1 MKNPFLLPAG
11 AFRLYIQHLDRKG
24 VVPFGVPI
32 SVAAICTIAL
42 LIYESLVLANSS
54 GILNQL
60 N

>member
-1 MKNPFLLPAG
+1 M
-11 AFRLYIQHLDRKG
+11 G

-32 SVAAICTIAL
+32 SLAAICTLAF
-42 LIYESLVLANSS
+42 LIYKSLVLANSS